1 MAASRRGMIPVHF
14 TTSIRADTDQS
25 LRKKKSSKPRDN
37 EKSTEHERKDPVEE
51 PERIRSDS
59 PVGSSGRNS
68 PAASSSQPDRKT
80 PAEKRFEETQR
91 KRVSPFLKLCAG
103 VPFLLTLPRQ
113 LLEKVAKQA
122 HMTHKD
128 RVHEFNS
135 KLEALSEHHD
145 IPKVCGLNPL
155 VRAQANG
162 VFPHRLDPDN
172 DRRHPCLVSCWNLSQ
187 ARLHAFTWSYI
198 RVSTVNYNHEQH
210 TGRAH
215 KPLRDPVFIFGSPR
229 V

>member
-1 MAASRRGMIPVHF
+1 M
-14 TTSIRADTDQS
+14 
-25 LRKKKSSKPRDN
+25 
-37 EKSTEHERKDPVEE
+37 EHERKDPVEE

-68 PAASSSQPDRKT
+68 PAASSSHPDRKT
-80 PAEKRFEETQR
+80 QAEKRFEEVQR
-91 KRVSPFLKLCAG
+91 KRVSPFLTFRAG
-103 VPFLLTLPRQ
+103 IYLLLTFPRQ

-135 KLEALSEHHD
+135 QLEALSEHHD

-155 VRAQANG
+155 VRAQPNG

-172 DRRHPCLVSCWNLSQ
+172 NCRRSRSVSCWGLPQ
-187 ARLHAFTWSYI
+187 ARVHAFTGVTYAFLLLITTMSNTLAVCTRVQYSYLVV
-198 RVSTVNYNHEQH
+198 RECDGGSHD
-210 TGRAH
+210 
-215 KPLRDPVFIFGSPR
+215 RDLPSCPETPPPPSPR
-229 V
+229 S